1 MVSEK
6 ITVKN
11 KSGLHLRP
19 AGILSKIASACR
31 SDIALIKPDGTRV
44 NPKSVL
50 MLMSGGITCG
60 TEITVE
66 CQGESEK
73 EDLKTILDAINSGLG
88 E

>member
-1 MVSEK
+1 MVSQK
-6 ITVKN
+6 IKVNN

-19 AGILSKIASACR
+19 AGILSNLAAHCK
-31 SDIALIKPDGTRV
+31 SDIFLIKEDGTRV

-50 MLMSGGITCG
+50 YLMGAGITCG

-66 CQGESEK
+66 CSGETEK
-73 EDLKTILDAINSGLG
+73 DDLKTIIDAINSGLG